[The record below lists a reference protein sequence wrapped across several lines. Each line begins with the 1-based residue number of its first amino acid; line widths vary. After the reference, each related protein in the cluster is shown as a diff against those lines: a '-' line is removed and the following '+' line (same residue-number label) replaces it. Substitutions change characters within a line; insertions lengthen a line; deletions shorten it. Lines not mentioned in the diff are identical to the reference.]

1 MSEVVCPRCGAKTA
15 GLVAI
20 EPAILKKIK
29 EGGNTEALPPQVCN
43 ACYTRVAGGVARG
56 SVLLMREKSKEQKK
70 LMLWK
75 SRVNLIRKAR
85 QYMNERMFSDAAV
98 TYEKYIR
105 VMETVYDCKPGEL
118 TPEMFKDSAR
128 TQELTVVVSV
138 FWDLVRIY
146 DTNDKYLERM
156 NKACEKLSSFLRF
169 TPIYPD
175 IIKKAEIFSK
185 TARNQNVIKN
195 FLKSANSSKGRCF
208 IATSAY
214 ESPYHPIVLALTD
227 FRDKTLE
234 SHFIGRIFV
243 RTYYLV
249 SPKIAQ
255 FMDLIPIVKPPVRW
269 ILFAL
274 TNWLH
279 KNKS

>member
-1 MSEVVCPRCGAKTA
+1 MSEVVCPRCGAKAA
-15 GLVAI
+15 GLVPI

-29 EGGNTEALPPQVCN
+29 EGGNTENLPPQVCN
-43 ACYTRVAGGVARG
+43 ACYTQVAGGVARG

-75 SRVNLIRKAR
+75 SRVNLIKKAR

-98 TYEKYIR
+98 TYEKYIK

-156 NKACEKLSSFLRF
+156 NKACDKLAAFLKF

-175 IIKKAEIFSK
+175 IIKKAEIFAK
-185 TARNQNVIKN
+185 TARNQNVIKS
-195 FLKSANSSKGRCF
+195 FLKNANQSKGRCF

-214 ESPYHPIVLALTD
+214 NSPHHPIVLALST
-227 FRDKTLE
+227 FRDESLENQTL
-234 SHFIGRIFV
+234 GRLFV
-243 RTYYLV
+243 TAYYRI

-255 FMDLIPIVKPPVRW
+255 IMDLIPIVKPPVRW
-269 ILFAL
+269 MLFLA